1 MEVRLL
7 LLVFICLHALHW
19 AASAQQPEEATVIVK
34 GSTKIAETNK
44 NYICAT
50 IDWWP
55 PEKCN
60 YNQCPWGQSSIL
72 NLVLLCSSL
81 GVVLLLY
88 AVIVHWFM
96 GLLLIWCSTNWFM

>member
-7 LLVFICLHALHW
+7 LLAFICLHAAPRW
-19 AASAQQPEEATVIVK
+19 ASAQQPEEATVIVK
-34 GSTKIAETNK
+34 GSTRIAETDE
-44 NYICAT
+44 NYVCAT

-72 NLVLLCSSL
+72 NLVCFISFFFSC
-81 GVVLLLY
+81 Y
-88 AVIVHWFM
+88 WRA
-96 GLLLIWCSTNWFM
+96 TAAY